1 MGRYPERPLASRIL
15 LAVTS
20 PLSGI
25 PLPRRRQLAATLALF
40 AALFVAVGAVAMT
53 GRPATVRVFGGVAL
67 AIALLLGLMS
77 WGVMRSIRVDAADQ
91 ALDAAIE
98 QAVAEQYGSLCS
110 CGHEHD
116 PNETHIMSACAHTG
130 DACER
135 DCTTCV
141 LAAMR
146 PSPRLSR
153 AERLAAQ

>member
-1 MGRYPERPLASRIL
+1 M
-15 LAVTS
+15 TS

-40 AALFVAVGAVAMT
+40 AVLFVAVGAVAMT
-53 GRPATVRVFGGVAL
+53 GRPATVRAFGGVAL
-67 AIALLLGLMS
+67 GIALLLGLMA
-77 WGVMRSIRVDAADQ
+77 WGVTRSMRIDAADQ
-91 ALDAAIE
+91 ALDAVIE
-98 QAVAEQYGSLCS
+98 EAVAQQYGSLCS

-116 PNETHIMSACAHTG
+116 PNETHVTNACAHTG

-146 PSPRLSR
+146 PSPHHSR

>member
-1 MGRYPERPLASRIL
+1 
-15 LAVTS
+15 VTS

-25 PLPRRRQLAATLALF
+25 PIPRRRQLAATLALF

-53 GRPATVRVFGGVAL
+53 GHPTAVRAFGGVAL
-67 AIALLLGLMS
+67 VIALLLGLMA
-77 WGVMRSIRVDAADQ
+77 WGVLRSMRIDAADR
-91 ALDAAIE
+91 ALDAAIDA
-98 QAVAEQYGSLCS
+98 AVTEKYGSLCS

-116 PNETHIMSACAHTG
+116 PNETHITDACAHG
-130 DACER
+130 GGEGCER